1 MSTAIKALVWGVIGV
16 IALILIGVSIIS
28 PFMVF
33 FLLAFLGFVF
43 LLSFRYI
50 YEYQSAVIFTLGR
63 YSGSR
68 GAGVFFIT
76 PIVDDVRIVDIR
88 ILTIDIPRQ
97 QVITKDNVPVSING
111 VVYFKV
117 VDASIAIIKVQ
128 DYLYAVSQYAQ
139 TALRDVAGGMT
150 LDQVLGER
158 EKIGKDI
165 ELIVER
171 ASKNWG
177 VEVTDIKLQDIDMPE
192 DLKRLMSRQASSER
206 EKRATIIKAEGDR
219 MAADNLAKAAD
230 IMTKSPGA
238 MQLRTLQTIDGLGP
252 TASNTVVL
260 AVPVD
265 LMELV
270 KNINSIAKT
279 KKK

>member
-1 MSTAIKALVWGVIGV
+1 MSAGVKMLVWGI
-16 IALILIGVSIIS
+16 ILIAAFVLVVASIFM
-28 PFMVF
+28 PFLVPI
-33 FLLAFLGFVF
+33 LLIYLFFVF
-43 LLSFRYI
+43 ILSFRFL
-50 YEYQSAVIFTLGR
+50 YEYQRGIVFTLGKF
-63 YSGSR
+63 SGPKGS
-68 GAGVFFIT
+68 GWTFIT
-76 PIVDDVRIVDIR
+76 PFVDDLRVIDIR

-97 QVITKDNVPVSING
+97 QVITKDNVPVTING

-117 VDASIAIIKVQ
+117 VDPSKAIISVQ
-128 DYLYAVSQYAQ
+128 DYVYAVSQYAQ
-139 TALRDVAGGMT
+139 TALRDVAGGMS

-158 EKIGKDI
+158 EQIGKDI
-165 ELIVER
+165 EQIVEN

-219 MAADNLAKAAD
+219 MAADNLAKAAE
-230 IMTKSPGA
+230 IMRKSPGA

-252 TASNTVVL
+252 TASNTVIL

-265 LMELV
+265 LMDLV
-270 KNINSIAKT
+270 RNINSAVS